1 MIQVSLLAVTESLCS
16 MAHLAETWLI
26 ETATTIVATDNLKC
40 KDMLH
45 WMWLFFFFVMNS
57 IIIIIIIII
66 IIFFLRCVGMAC

>member
-45 WMWLFFFFVMNS
+45 WMWLFFFFCNELYYYYYYYYHY
-57 IIIIIIIII
+57 
-66 IIFFLRCVGMAC
+66 FFLRCVGMAC